1 MQKTA
6 DARIAVAAL
15 LCAASNPQISEAQAK
30 ILIQEAAENAVLAFG
45 LFAWHEL
52 IQIAIEQLD
61 DKKLAP
67 IVTMELR
74 EMFQNAEIDNSMS

>member
-1 MQKTA
+1 MYKIS
-6 DARIAVAAL
+6 DARTAVAAL

-30 ILIQEAAENAVLAFG
+30 VLVQEAAQNAVLAFG
-45 LFAWHEL
+45 HFAWHEL
-52 IQIAIEQLD
+52 IQIAIKQLD

-74 EMFQNAEIDNSMS
+74 EMFQNSEIDGSMS